1 MQAGAAQQG
10 QRLLEVVPGL
20 AHLAQL
26 HVRLGQQA
34 VPVGPLGRRD
44 VAAPQCAPEGGLR
57 LPEPAAAPVEL
68 PQPDEVA
75 VQLRRVGLLD
85 QPVGGGPEV
94 LDVGVER
101 GDVREGLARV
111 GQQAGEVGGVAPAHL
126 GLLGRVGGQ
135 PLGGVL
141 AQQLVHAVA
150 PVLAH
155 LDQGVVDQA
164 GRGSPAPATAAAAS
178 RSKPPRM
185 TERRARAWRSPS
197 PSSSQDQSSTEAM
210 LRWRGSTSGAVVASS
225 SPPAAS
231 RSAMAAGEA
240 ERTQRA
246 ASSMASGTPATSRQ
260 TRPTA
265 ARSAAGRNPGRSSR
279 ARSSNSWTAG

>member
-1 MQAGAAQQG
+1 MRWRSGS
-10 QRLLEVVPGL
+10 
-20 AHLAQL
+20 
-26 HVRLGQQA
+26 
-34 VPVGPLGRRD
+34 
-44 VAAPQCAPEGGLR
+44 GGS
-57 LPEPAAAPVEL
+57 ASST
-68 PQPDEVA
+68 
-75 VQLRRVGLLD
+75 

-101 GDVREGLARV
+101 GGVREGLARV
-111 GQQAGEVGGVAPAHL
+111 GQQACEVGGVAPANL

-164 GRGSPAPATAAAAS
+164 GQQGQPGAGHGGGRVQVEAAPHDREAGQGLALAVAEQLPGPVEHRGHAAVARLHVGRGRGQQLAA
-178 RSKPPRM
+178 
-185 TERRARAWRSPS
+185 
-197 PSSSQDQSSTEAM
+197 
-210 LRWRGSTSGAVVASS
+210 G
-225 SPPAAS
+225 AS